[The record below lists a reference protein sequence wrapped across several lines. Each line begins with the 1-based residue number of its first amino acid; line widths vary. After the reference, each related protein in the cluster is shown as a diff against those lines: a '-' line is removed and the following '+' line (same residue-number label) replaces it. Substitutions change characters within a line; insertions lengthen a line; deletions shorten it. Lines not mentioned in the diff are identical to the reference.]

1 MRERPPDTAP
11 APSAASGAEPC
22 ESAQGAVQTLKEY
35 RKNKR
40 LRSRANKA
48 AKRAGG
54 QVFPPPLAMGAP
66 NSKPAPAI
74 AHPPGAVLTTPDA
87 PSRPWQKAPFRQTA
101 WKGAKSRGKGKPKG
115 KGKGKVKSKKQGSW
129 PRNWL
134 LNSHPRRWSPTRRS
148 RRKSLPAR
156 GRTRSHLRMTCMLSW
171 IITAICLA

>member
-1 MRERPPDTAP
+1 MVASAPPGIRVHFGTPLTTTAPPTPRQEVDRQLPFLARTSWRSPTPMRERPPDTAP
-11 APSAASGAEPC
+11 APSAASGADPC
-22 ESAQGAVQTLKEY
+22 GSAQGAVQTLKEY

-66 NSKPAPAI
+66 NSKPAPVI
-74 AHPPGAVLTTPDA
+74 ADPPGAVLTTPYT
-87 PSRPWQKAPFRQTA
+87 PIRPWQKAPCRQTA

-129 PRNWL
+129 PRN
-134 LNSHPRRWSPTRRS
+134 
-148 RRKSLPAR
+148 
-156 GRTRSHLRMTCMLSW
+156 C
-171 IITAICLA
+171 